1 MRLVMINISYENIIE
16 NRKVEV
22 PKNLVWGYNFTDHC
36 FLMDYSTEKGWH
48 NARITALKSLDI
60 HPAAMVFHYGQTV
73 FEGLKAYKNSKG
85 EITLF
90 RPQKNIERMNKSC
103 ARLVMPQIPEEVFME
118 AMKKLVTLE
127 KDWIPTGYGE
137 ALYIRPVMFATQ
149 PALGVKPSN
158 SYLFAIILSPVGAY
172 YPEGFKPVKILV
184 EEHYVRAVKN
194 GLGECKTA
202 ANYAASL
209 LAADEAKHK
218 GFSQVLWLDAI
229 ERKYLEEVGTMN
241 IFINFDD
248 EIVTPEL
255 NGSIL
260 HGITRDS
267 VITLLKSW
275 GMNISERRI
284 SIDEVIEKHRQGKL
298 KSAFGTGTAAIISP
312 ISHFS
317 YKGELITIN
326 NGEAGELDKKL
337 FDEISK
343 IQYGL
348 AEDKFGW
355 IIKI

>member
-1 MRLVMINISYENIIE
+1 MIEIKLENHIE
-16 NRKVEV
+16 N
-22 PKNLVWGYNFTDHC
+22 KNVKIPENLIWGHSFTDNC
-36 FLMDYSTEKGWH
+36 FLMKYSDTLGWH
-48 NARITALKSLDI
+48 DAKITKLTNLEI

-73 FEGLKAYKNSKG
+73 FEGLKAYKNDKG

-90 RPQKNIERMNKSC
+90 RPNKNIERMNKSC
-103 ARLVMPQIPEEVFME
+103 KRLVMPEIPEDVFME
-118 AMKKLVTLE
+118 ALKKLITLE
-127 KDWIPTGYGE
+127 KNWIPTGYGE
-137 ALYIRPVMFATQ
+137 SLYIRPFMFATQ

-158 SYLFAIILSPVGAY
+158 EYLFVIILSPVGAY

-184 EEHYVRAVKN
+184 EEHYVRAAKN

-209 LAADEAKHK
+209 LAAHEAKQK

-260 HGITRDS
+260 HGVTRDS
-267 VITLLKSW
+267 VLTLLRDW
-275 GMNISERRI
+275 GMNVSERKI
-284 SIDEVIEKHRQGKL
+284 SIDEVWEKHKQGKL
-298 KSAFGTGTAAIISP
+298 ISAFGTGTAAIISP

-317 YKGELITIN
+317 YKGETITIN
-326 NGEAGELDKKL
+326 NGIVGELDKKL

-348 AEDKFGW
+348 VEDKFNW
-355 IIKI
+355 VIKI

>member
-1 MRLVMINISYENIIE
+1 MIKIQHENVSTSRNVKIPE
-16 NRKVEV
+16 
-22 PKNLVWGYNFTDHC
+22 NLVWGHSFTDYC
-36 FLMDYSTEKGWH
+36 FIMKYSKDNGWYD
-48 NARITALKSLDI
+48 AKITKTQNLEI

-73 FEGLKAYKNSKG
+73 FEGLKAYKNNKG

-90 RPQKNIERMNKSC
+90 RPNKNIERMNKSC
-103 ARLVMPQIPEEVFME
+103 KRLVMPEIPEDVFMQALKE
-118 AMKKLVTLE
+118 LVTLE
-127 KDWIPTGYGE
+127 KEWIPTGYGE
-137 ALYIRPVMFATQ
+137 SLYIRPFMIATQ

-158 SYLFAIILSPVGAY
+158 EYLFVIILSPVGAY

-209 LAADEAKHK
+209 LAAEEAKQK

-260 HGITRDS
+260 HGVTRDS
-267 VITLLKSW
+267 VLTLLRDW
-275 GMNISERRI
+275 GLNVSERKI
-284 SIDEVIEKHRQGKL
+284 SIDEVWEKHKQGKL
-298 KSAFGTGTAAIISP
+298 ISAFGTGTAAIISP
-312 ISHFS
+312 ISHLS
-317 YKGELITIN
+317 YKGETILIN
-326 NGEAGELDKKL
+326 DGKVGELDQKL
-337 FDEISK
+337 FNEISK

-348 AEDKFGW
+348 IEDKFNW